1 MRRKTAGEPLKFGDV
16 IEADWLYDLYL
27 REGSEPLVVNTDASG
42 TNIIRYLPERRVRER
57 QPGKDYTVGFATADG
72 LFGLADEGTSAEG
85 PVVGFGNR
93 RKAIV
98 LTDECETPKLLAKG
112 GRLLVAVLTP
122 WPTAKNEIEDIEKG
136 DTAWRRLGLK
146 PAGDWPGGVVD
157 FSKHVGVWHEA
168 ISTGTVAWT
177 VDATDGPELQVAW
190 ATYSTRHGPIA
201 ALDGISKLI
210 EMHAAKHDESI
221 WGRQRPDLW
230 DEKSADRLPDRYI
243 EARTPFKDLVKRWWE
258 LEGKLVDDIA
268 TVHEN
273 HGADLD
279 VLTTRVAA
287 ALEGL
292 RADLDNAIAGLRSA
306 NDDGPAP
313 V

>member
-1 MRRKTAGEPLKFGDV
+1 VRRKTAGEPLTFGDV

-27 REGSEPLVVNTDASG
+27 REGSEPVIAELDG
-42 TNIIRYLPERRVRER
+42 TQKNIARYKPERRLRER
-57 QPGKDYTVGFATADG
+57 NPGKDYTIGFATADG
-72 LFGLADEGTSAEG
+72 LFEPVPAERQAEG
-85 PVVGFGNR
+85 IVVGFGNR

-122 WPTAKNEIEDIEKG
+122 WPTNQTEIEDIEKG

-168 ISTGTVAWT
+168 IATGTVAWT
-177 VDATDGPELQVAW
+177 VDATDRPELQVAW

-210 EMHAAKHDESI
+210 EMHAAKQDESI
-221 WGRQRPDLW
+221 WGRKRPDLW
-230 DEKSADRLPDRYI
+230 VEDGVHRLPDRYL
-243 EARTPFKDLVKRWWE
+243 EARTPFDDLVKRWWE
-258 LEGKLVDDIA
+258 FEGKLVDDIA

-273 HGADLD
+273 RGADLD
-279 VLTTRVAA
+279 PLTTRVAA

-292 RADLDNAIAGLRSA
+292 RVDLDNAIAGLRSA
-306 NDDGPAP
+306 TDDGPAP
-313 V
+313 A